1 MIHRLQTTSCPADL
15 EFVGD
20 ARCPTTTLQDSEHSR
35 CDAERWTHE
44 ASTDLSIRDTTE
56 EIRAHELEAVP
67 TLIHTQ
73 QTKDRFWRGFAVP
86 IEPWR
91 RLINWDAAQRALP

>member
-1 MIHRLQTTSCPADL
+1 MLQMLRFNGRTGS
-15 EFVGD
+15 
-20 ARCPTTTLQDSEHSR
+20 PTTTEDPYY
-35 CDAERWTHE
+35 DAERGTRE
-44 ASTDLSIRDTTE
+44 ALTDLSIRDTNE
-56 EIRAHELEAVP
+56 GIRAHELEAVP
-67 TLIHTQ
+67 TLIRTQ